1 MVPATPEVRVAC
13 FGDLDVDTLYR
24 ILRLRSE
31 VYVVEQRC
39 IYSDL
44 DGRDRE
50 PTTTL
55 LWVESEPDSPTVA
68 ATVRL
73 LVQPDG
79 SYRLGRV
86 VTAPAHRHRGLAGAL
101 LDSALALVRPGTIVA
116 LDAQIRL
123 APWYARWGFTRSGP
137 DFDEDGMPHT
147 PMIRRPHQAI

>member
-1 MVPATPEVRVAC
+1 MAPDATPEVRAAR
-13 FGDLDVDTLYR
+13 FEKLDVATLYR

-31 VYVVEQRC
+31 VYVVEQQC

-55 LWVESEPDSPTVA
+55 LWIDDEEDFPTVA

-73 LVQPDG
+73 LVEPDG
-79 SYRLGRV
+79 SFRLGRV
-86 VTAPAHRHRGLAGAL
+86 VTVPAKRDRGFAGSLIDAAL
-101 LDSALALVRPGTIVA
+101 QMVPAGTTVA

-123 APWYARWGFTRSGP
+123 APWYERWGFSRSGP

-147 PMIRRPHQAI
+147 PMRRDAR

>member
-1 MVPATPEVRVAC
+1 MAPDATPEVRAAR
-13 FGDLDVDTLYR
+13 FEDLDVATLYR

-31 VYVVEQRC
+31 VYVVEQQC

-55 LWVESEPDSPTVA
+55 LWVDDDQDSPTVA

-86 VTAPAHRHRGLAGAL
+86 VTALAKRHTGLAGAL
-101 LDSALALVRPGTIVA
+101 IDASLRMVPPGATVA

-123 APWYARWGFTRSGP
+123 APWYERWGFSRSGP

-147 PMIRRPHQAI
+147 PMRRDPS

>member
-1 MVPATPEVRVAC
+1 MAPAATPEVRAAR
-13 FGDLDVDTLYR
+13 FEHLDVATLYR

-31 VYVVEQRC
+31 VYVVEQQC

-44 DGRDRE
+44 DGRDCE

-55 LWVESEPDSPTVA
+55 LWVDDDAECPTVA

-73 LVQPDG
+73 LVEPDG
-79 SYRLGRV
+79 AFRLGRV
-86 VTAPAHRHRGLAGAL
+86 VTAPAKRDRGLAAALIDAALGLVTVGA
-101 LDSALALVRPGTIVA
+101 AVA

-123 APWYARWGFTRSGP
+123 APWYGRWGFARSGP

-147 PMIRRPHQAI
+147 PMRRDGR